1 MTQASHACLKHST
14 VQGAAGVATLKATSS
29 PTDFPTWPTAH
40 VIREDILNAKPA
52 FYQKSPYIHVLTT
65 AAELCVL
72 VGKSVSSVGLFLRA
86 RTHSPTHTQSK

>member
-72 VGKSVSSVGLFLRA
+72 VGKSVSSVGLFQRA
-86 RTHSPTHTQSK
+86 